1 MWDKVIRPTLTTEEL
16 SEIDE
21 NGFDKDK
28 SYLLKQ
34 DGTVEIWE
42 EEHSL
47 KNWQKAVGGYVE
59 CVPSQIANVFSKH
72 HVMLVD
78 EEGLWKPYKIN
89 EKVKNGIVGDALL
102 IPGESFE

>member
-1 MWDKVIRPTLTTEEL
+1 MWDKVIQPSLTMEEL
-16 SEIDE
+16 SEIEE

-34 DGTVEIWE
+34 DGTVEVWK

-59 CVPSQIANVFSKH
+59 CVPKQIANVFSEH

-78 EEGLWKPYKIN
+78 EEGLWKPYKVN

-102 IPGESFE
+102 IPGENFE